1 MQVGEE
7 GESGVRT
14 ELGRIQKIRFGWGG
28 YQDAMIGIGM
38 TLGGQSWGV
47 QDFKGA
53 WGINHSE
60 RCQWTEADRLR
71 ELGEACMWLRDILT
85 KAKKQ
90 TLDDLVG
97 IPIEATFDGNLLKS
111 WRVLEEVL

>member
-1 MQVGEE
+1 MLDRPTNT
-7 GESGVRT
+7 RT
-14 ELGRIQKIRFGWGG
+14 ELGRIQKISFGWGG
-28 YQDAMIGIGM
+28 YQDAMIGINL

-47 QDFKGA
+47 GDFKGT
-53 WGINHSE
+53 WGIERSDRAQWSE
-60 RCQWTEADRLR
+60 EDRLR
-71 ELGEACMWLRDILT
+71 QLGEACMWLRDLLT

-97 IPIEATFDGNLLKS
+97 VPIEATFDGNLLKS